1 MYLFAFEKYGNENIK
16 SSKIF
21 SLFSDHDLD
30 YLSWNIL
37 HSVIN
42 FWFFDRFTW
51 RFNKFIWSGHQG
63 KNCHVSFILR
73 EWLNLIEWVG
83 NSNQGTYSPRRHFM
97 GAAMLTRAERFWH
110 ARNARRSF
118 VQNLYFYQHS
128 HHPRCFKIQCFE
140 HYDLKH
146 ISTKITC
153 SQNAKIL
160 QNIRKQLFKKLLWK
174 WPCKCAVLYEN
185 MKVGSRKL

>member
-1 MYLFAFEKYGNENIK
+1 MSCNFSVYFIFVCNFITRICTMQLWLLWIFVFKFKYVDKWLLNWSHSLSLIMYLFAFEKYGNENIK

-83 NSNQGTYSPRRHFM
+83 NSNQG
-97 GAAMLTRAERFWH
+97 
-110 ARNARRSF
+110 
-118 VQNLYFYQHS
+118 
-128 HHPRCFKIQCFE
+128 KIKLQQYHDE
-140 HYDLKH
+140 SKTSASDL
-146 ISTKITC
+146 
-153 SQNAKIL
+153 
-160 QNIRKQLFKKLLWK
+160 IRT
-174 WPCKCAVLYEN
+174 
-185 MKVGSRKL
+185 